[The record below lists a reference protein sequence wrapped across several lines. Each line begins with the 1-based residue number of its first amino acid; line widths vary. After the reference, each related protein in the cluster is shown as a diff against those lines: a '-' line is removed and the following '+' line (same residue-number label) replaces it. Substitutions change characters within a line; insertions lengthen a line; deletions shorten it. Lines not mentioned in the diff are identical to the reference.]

1 MLFEDTGGADFEPA
15 PIGNH
20 IARCIRIIDLGTHE
34 DEFYGKDKHEVF
46 FMWELPEE
54 IKTYEMTDKVTKE
67 KRTVTEPF
75 TASKFYTMSLAERAW
90 LRKDLESW
98 RSRPFTAQ
106 ELEGFDP
113 KAILSAPCMI
123 NIIHEPKKRGKGVNV
138 VITAIT
144 PLPKSMIATMP
155 PASHDLVYFSL
166 RNFDQAVLE
175 SVSKGLQAKIKRS
188 HEYVAMQTPPP
199 TNTPDPFDPFA
210 QQPAQHPVD
219 LAALGAEV
227 QQAVDN
233 KQAELEKKP
242 PVDDGFDDIPF

>member
-15 PIGNH
+15 PTGNH

-54 IKTYEMTDKVTKE
+54 IKTYEVQDKVTKE

-98 RSRPFTAQ
+98 RSRPFTEQ
-106 ELEGFDP
+106 ELQGFNP
-113 KAILSAPCMI
+113 KTILSAPCMI
-123 NIIHEPKKRGKGVNV
+123 NIIHEPKKRGKGVNAT
-138 VITAIT
+138 ITAIT
-144 PLPKSMIATMP
+144 PLPKSMVENMP
-155 PASHDLVYFSL
+155 PAVHELVYFSL
-166 RNFDQAVLE
+166 REFDAALLE
-175 SVSKGLQAKIKRS
+175 KVSKGLQAKIKRS
-188 HEYVAMQTPPP
+188 HEYVAMQTPQQPE
-199 TNTPDPFDPFA
+199 DPFA
-210 QQPAQHPVD
+210 SQPAQQPVD
-219 LAALGAEV
+219 MVALG
-227 QQAVDN
+227 QAVSAGHVTGEQQK
-233 KQAELEKKP
+233 KQ